1 MLGIMAMRAYAFT
14 GRNKRIAILLVICYT
29 LLVGVDIWTFTIHIL
44 LPPQELYTLL
54 GGTGCFPNYGDKH
67 LAFRYGVSPRI
78 LRYLTPLTCLQICMV
93 SLTVRTARRVANN
106 LLSSQPSSWIS
117 SR

>member
-14 GRNKRIAILLVICYT
+14 GRNKRIAILLVTCYT

-44 LPPQELYTLL
+44 LPPQELYTLF

-67 LAFRYGVSPRI
+67 LAFRYGVSAFPSCF
-78 LRYLTPLTCLQICMV
+78 LTPTHYTQICMV
-93 SLTVRTARRVANN
+93 SHAV
-106 LLSSQPSSWIS
+106 LST
-117 SR
+117 R